1 MRQPKTAPLNPK
13 SPSLPTPMAS
23 FSAELPRQRFALIIL
38 SMEKPF
44 WRSEKPDCTWY
55 DWCYGYSAISRTP
68 LATMTKIMRTSC
80 KLGHCPAL
88 GVPAHTPPLKSGRK
102 VLTRISSL
110 MVATVLLSGVV
121 TIFGQEV
128 PAPVAPAPVP
138 YWGPIGAPSPPP
150 IDPAGG
156 LGPLGGGAIG
166 GLPSGGG
173 GVGGVRNVGGNTNRT
188 NPREI
193 ARANAPTPTSSTNAI
208 VRRQVVQQVQRM
220 SLRGPGSDGTNNIG
234 GPTRTLSTNAIIRR
248 QVVQQ
253 VQRIS
258 LRGPRSDGTNNLGG
272 DAGTNGVGRMNP
284 GLFAR
289 QNAPAQTA
297 NAVAALPMQRVP
309 QQVQRLNLR
318 VRTPL
323 GGPGA
328 AAGNG
333 GNVVPAGGGIAAGN
347 VAPPIEPNA
356 VPLGN

>member
-1 MRQPKTAPLNPK
+1 MPHHCSSIEGGRQILTA
-13 SPSLPTPMAS
+13 TPWLM
-23 FSAELPRQRFALIIL
+23 
-38 SMEKPF
+38 
-44 WRSEKPDCTWY
+44 
-55 DWCYGYSAISRTP
+55 
-68 LATMTKIMRTSC
+68 LA
-80 KLGHCPAL
+80 
-88 GVPAHTPPLKSGRK
+88 
-102 VLTRISSL
+102 
-110 MVATVLLSGVV
+110 VLLLAGVAP
-121 TIFGQEV
+121 ILGQEV
-128 PAPVAPAPVP
+128 PAPIPVDPVLVAPVEPPPVPVAPVAPAPIPVDPPPVAPVAPAPPPIDPVAPAPVP
-138 YWGPIGAPSPPP
+138 GPI
-150 IDPAGG
+150 D
-156 LGPLGGGAIG
+156 GGAIG

-173 GVGGVRNVGGNTNRT
+173 TGN
-188 NPREI
+188 
-193 ARANAPTPTSSTNAI
+193 SSTNAI

-347 VAPPIEPNA
+347 MAPPIEPNA